1 MLFNLALILG
11 NMKKLLFILLLFLPL
26 AAWGQSHYYVAP
38 YGVDVAYGGTLEEPW
53 ATLSYAI
60 TRVTTA
66 WSTIHVEGGTYPP
79 ITRQMLLRN
88 GVSIE
93 GAGRNVTTI
102 PLTYSAGEPCIKLE
116 TWGGWSNKTVGHQ
129 HISGIKFVGSTTPG
143 VPVGKCAIGVNFRHH
158 VEIHDCWFEDFVE
171 TAVWFNGE
179 PTYSLDDDEE
189 TRITNPYESRTGVEG
204 EFLPYNDSFCE
215 GNKFYNNEV
224 HNCCVELNHTT
235 HDASGALEFTTQDG
249 FLVYGNTITALGRSS
264 NYNGVPIK
272 AVFGFNK
279 NTKIYNNNINAG
291 HKSTNYW
298 QFAIEVWWEL
308 GGLEIYDN
316 ILNGSVDLC
325 AIYDYYG
332 IGYGAKVYDN
342 DIGYPTT
349 TAELDIGFHLENG
362 HAGGLYI
369 FRNKIHHVSKAITIN
384 DTQYTSAQLN
394 EDVYICENLMVEL
407 SGKAYQTWGISWS
420 YPTITNNTM
429 LWKNWY
435 IQHNIIVAKADAP
448 DPTYYGIVLP
458 TAEKFDGLYI
468 ENNIL
473 VNWERGA
480 IWGTGTRTQ
489 ATNIFIRNNLIFD
502 SYNNNDPVYVNGY
515 PSAGITYSGTVK
527 ADPLFISPPLSYR
540 LQALSPAIGAGR
552 YLYLTWFPTDF
563 DGQGWMNPPSMG
575 AYETGGTG
583 MPTVST
589 SPVLNITETTAVS
602 GGYISSD
609 GGQAVTARGVCWS
622 TSSLPTV
629 AGDKTTDGT
638 GTGSFTSNVTGLTNG
653 ETYYLRA
660 YATNS
665 IGTAYG
671 LERVFTTPIPTSSG
685 VRFIMHDGV
694 FVIHNGKFIKSE

>member
-1 MLFNLALILG
+1 MNCNLALILG

-66 WSTIHVEGGTYPP
+66 WSTIHVEEGTYPP
-79 ITRQMLLRN
+79 ITSQMLLRN

-102 PLTYSAGEPCIKLE
+102 PLTYSAGTPCIKLE

-158 VEIHDCWFEDFVE
+158 VEIYDCWFEDFDVS
-171 TAVWFNGE
+171 AAWFQGE

-189 TRITNPYESRTGVEG
+189 TRIRNPYETRQGYESYY
-204 EFLPYNDSFCE
+204 FPYDDSFCE
-215 GNKFYNNEV
+215 GNKFYNNVV
-224 HNCCVELNHTT
+224 HNCCKELNHTT
-235 HDASGALEFTTQDG
+235 HDASGALELSMQDG
-249 FLVYGNTITALGRSS
+249 FLVYGNNMTALGRAS

-272 AVFGFNK
+272 MIIGFNR
-279 NTKIYNNNINAG
+279 NTKIYNNTINAG

-298 QFAIEVWWEL
+298 QFAIEIWWDL
-308 GGLEIYDN
+308 GGLEIHDN
-316 ILNGSVDLC
+316 ILNGSIDLC
-325 AIYDYYG
+325 DSWDHYG
-332 IGYGAKVYDN
+332 AGYGAKIYDN

-349 TAELDIGFHLENG
+349 TNEYDTGIILEDT
-362 HAGGLYI
+362 HIDTYI
-369 FRNKIHHVSKAITIN
+369 FRNKIHNVGKAITIN
-384 DTQYTSAQLN
+384 NSNRTHAEVMDG
-394 EDVYICENLMVEL
+394 VHICENLMVEL
-407 SGKAYQTWGISWS
+407 SGKAYQTWGI
-420 YPTITNNTM
+420 YTNYQTIVSHDATWRN
-429 LWKNWY
+429 LY
-435 IQHNIIVAKADAP
+435 IQHNTIVASASAP
-448 DPTYYGIVLP
+448 APTYYGIVLP
-458 TAEKFDGLYI
+458 TVEKFDGLYI

-473 VNWERGA
+473 INWERGA

-515 PSAGITYSGTVK
+515 PTAGITHSGTVK

-563 DGQGWMNPPSMG
+563 DGHGWMNPPSIG
-575 AYETGGTG
+575 AYEIAGSG
-583 MPTVST
+583 MPVVST
-589 SPVLNITETTAVS
+589 SPVTNITATTALS
-602 GGYISSD
+602 GGVITSD
-609 GGQAVTARGVCWS
+609 GGSAVTARGVCWS
-622 TSSLPTV
+622 TSTTPTT
-629 AGDKTTDGT
+629 ADSKTTNGT
-638 GTGSFTSNVTGLTNG
+638 GTGSFTSSVTGLTNG

-665 IGTAYG
+665 IGTTYG